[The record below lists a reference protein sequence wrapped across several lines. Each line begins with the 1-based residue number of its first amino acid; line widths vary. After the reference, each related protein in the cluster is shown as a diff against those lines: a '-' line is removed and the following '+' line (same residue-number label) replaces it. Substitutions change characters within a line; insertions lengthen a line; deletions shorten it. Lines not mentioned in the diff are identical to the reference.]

1 MGKEEKMRRRKAQE
15 KVILADPKYNSK
27 IIAKFMNMVMLDG
40 KKAVAEN
47 IVYKAFDIVLK
58 NLNEQDI
65 LKVFYKALD
74 NARPRLEVKPRR
86 VGGATYQVPIEVR
99 QERGTSIALRWIRD
113 FAKNRKGKA
122 MEQKLAD
129 EIISAYK
136 GEGSAIKKRDDT
148 HKMAESN
155 KAYAHFRW

>member
-1 MGKEEKMRRRKAQE
+1 MRRRKAQE

-27 IIAKFMNMVMLDG
+27 IIAKFMNMVMVDG
-40 KKAVAEN
+40 KKAVAEKL
-47 IVYKAFDIVLK
+47 VYSAFDIVLK

-129 EIISAYK
+129 EIISSYK

>member
-1 MGKEEKMRRRKAQE
+1 MRRRKAQE

-27 IIAKFMNMVMLDG
+27 VIAKFMNMIMVDG
-40 KKAVAEN
+40 KKAVAEKL
-47 IVYKAFDIVLK
+47 VYSAFDIVLK
-58 NLNEQDI
+58 SLNEQDI

-86 VGGATYQVPIEVR
+86 VGGATYQVPVEVR

-113 FAKNRKGKA
+113 FAQTKKGKP
-122 MEQKLAD
+122 MQQKIAD
-129 EIISAYK
+129 EIIAAYK

>member
-1 MGKEEKMRRRKAQE
+1 MRRRKAQE
-15 KVILADPKYNSK
+15 KEITADPKFNSK
-27 IIAKFMNMVMLDG
+27 IVAKFINMVMLKG
-40 KKAVAEN
+40 KKAIAEKM
-47 IVYKAFDIVLK
+47 VYGSFDIIK
-58 NLNEQDI
+58 KQLNDQDV
-65 LKVFYKALD
+65 LKVFNKALD

-113 FAKNRKGKA
+113 FAKSKKGKTMSEKIA
-122 MEQKLAD
+122 E

-136 GEGSAIKKRDDT
+136 GEGSCIKKRDDT

-155 KAYAHFRW
+155 KAFAHFRW

>member
-1 MGKEEKMRRRKAQE
+1 MRRRKAQE
-15 KVILADPKYNSK
+15 KEILADPKFNSK
-27 IIAKFMNMVMLDG
+27 IVGKFMNMVMLEG
-40 KKAVAEN
+40 KKAVAER
-47 IVYKAFDIVLK
+47 IVYGAFEIVK
-58 NLNEQDI
+58 KQLNEPDA
-65 LKVFYKALD
+65 LKIFYKAID

-113 FAKNRKGKA
+113 YAKTKKGKT
-122 MEQKLAD
+122 MEQKLAE
-129 EIISAYK
+129 EIMAAYR